1 MCALNCNVLYVRYC
15 IQIIRQT
22 NANGSLVEEVNM
34 PFFDTFIFLKYRY
47 LCLSLFKKK
56 IGISNNKEFK
66 GPFKFYSDISGKEFI
81 LHNSFYLMLLSSKLY
96 RVCYSYIKMKQR
108 PKPTYRK
115 FI

>member
-1 MCALNCNVLYVRYC
+1 MSVL
-15 IQIIRQT
+15 I
-22 NANGSLVEEVNM
+22 L
-34 PFFDTFIFLKYRY
+34 
-47 LCLSLFKKK
+47 KK

-66 GPFKFYSDISGKEFI
+66 GPFKFYSDIFGKEFI
-81 LHNSFYLMLLSSKLY
+81 LHNSFSLMLLSSKLY

>member
-47 LCLSLFKKK
+47 LCLSLSKKK
-56 IGISNNKEFK
+56 
-66 GPFKFYSDISGKEFI
+66 
-81 LHNSFYLMLLSSKLY
+81 
-96 RVCYSYIKMKQR
+96 
-108 PKPTYRK
+108 
-115 FI
+115 